1 MSAQT
6 DVAIRGT
13 RSAGGPG
20 FRQRAGGLAR
30 SAALWVI
37 AAILLLL
44 AGIVTVLVRGGENTA
59 TLHYESTGEDGGHAF
74 VEVLRDHGRDV
85 TTTERY
91 LDAAGAVDAGGTVLI
106 YADGY
111 ALTEEAMT
119 DLSDRAR
126 ESGAHLVL
134 IDPQYSV
141 ETWTDAL
148 LFDMLSSG
156 DQQASTLA
164 PGCSATVP
172 STAGT
177 VTNPGIGEE
186 YFATVS
192 EPQDSVFC
200 YSADPDDPAPH
211 GMFASVPHGEGTLTV
226 LSQEWLMNSTIHL
239 EGHMSLTAG
248 VLTPAD
254 PITYYYPVERDQP
267 RADDD
272 TSPGGN
278 AVWLFPQW
286 AVALLL
292 WSVPV
297 VVVALLVYGRRMGPL
312 AIEPLPVVVPAAET
326 VRGRSALLQRAGGRA
341 EALRDLRAAA
351 LVRLGRRLAL
361 PPDTPAAEVSARAA
375 AAAGLDPAWTE
386 EVLLT
391 EVPHDDPSLIRIAID
406 ITTIES
412 EVHPL

>member
-20 FRQRAGGLAR
+20 LRARAGTVAR

-37 AAILLLL
+37 AAVLVLL

-59 TLHYESTGEDGGHAF
+59 TLHYESTGEDGGRAF
-74 VEVLRDHGRDV
+74 VEVLRDHGRDL

-91 LDAAGAVDAGGTVLI
+91 GDAVAAVDRGETVLI
-106 YADGY
+106 YADAY
-111 ALTEEAMT
+111 ALTGEAIE

-126 ESGAHLVL
+126 GSGARLILV
-134 IDPQYSV
+134 DPQYSI
-141 ETWTDAL
+141 EDWTDAL
-148 LFDMLSSG
+148 LYDTVVG
-156 DQQASTLA
+156 QQAPSVLP

-172 STAGT
+172 STAGN
-177 VTNPGIGEE
+177 VANPGQGSE
-186 YFATVS
+186 YFTTVS
-192 EPQDSVFC
+192 EPEDTLLC
-200 YSADPDDPAPH
+200 YTEDPTDPAPH
-211 GMFASVPHGEGTLTV
+211 GLFVTVPHGEGTITT
-226 LSQEWLMNSTIHL
+226 LSSDWLLNDTL
-239 EGHMSLTAG
+239 AAEGHMSLVAG
-248 VLTPAD
+248 VLTTEQ

-267 RADDD
+267 TGADGG
-272 TSPGGN
+272 TPGAG

-297 VVVALLVYGRRMGPL
+297 VLVALLVYGRRMGPL
-312 AIEPLPVVVPAAET
+312 AIEPLPVIVPAAET
-326 VRGRSALLQRAGGRA
+326 VRGRSALLQRASGRA

-361 PPDTPAAEVSARAA
+361 PPDTPAAEVAARAA
-375 AAAGLDPAWTE
+375 AASGLDPAWTE
-386 EVLLT
+386 GVLLT
-391 EVPHDDPSLIRIAID
+391 EVPRDDSSLIRIAID